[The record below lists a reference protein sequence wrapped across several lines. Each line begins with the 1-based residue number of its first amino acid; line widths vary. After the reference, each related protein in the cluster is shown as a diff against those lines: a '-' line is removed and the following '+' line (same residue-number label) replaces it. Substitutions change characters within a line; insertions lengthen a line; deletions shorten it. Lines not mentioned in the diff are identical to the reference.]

1 MFRRAVILSSQFCA
15 SAAMNRAEA
24 RRGWLSLNLSTKTA
38 VVMANLNINV
48 VSNWGRYRACYSCS
62 SGLKGGGK
70 EEKKIRATQDA
81 RLLPT
86 GRQLASCANDFHVRF
101 HVYDCVELLTWLQA
115 PSPTRSTA
123 S

>member
-1 MFRRAVILSSQFCA
+1 
-15 SAAMNRAEA
+15 MNRVEA

-48 VSNWGRYRACYSCS
+48 VSNGDRYRACYSCS

-70 EEKKIRATQDA
+70 KNRATQDA

-101 HVYDCVELLTWLQA
+101 HVYDCVEMLTWLQA